1 MSKEM
6 EKYCSEVEKL
16 TKQLK
21 LADTWEFIKFYE
33 ILQKTGA
40 WSVLDNELLV
50 GWVPMLE
57 AVYMAAVEAE
67 KTFKN

>member
-6 EKYCSEVEKL
+6 ENYCNEVEKL
-16 TKQLK
+16 TKQLS

-33 ILQKTGA
+33 ILIKTGA
-40 WSVLDNELLV
+40 WPVLENELLV

-57 AVYMAAVEAE
+57 KIYQAAVEAE
-67 KTFKN
+67 KTF

>member
-1 MSKEM
+1 MSKEF
-6 EKYCSEVEKL
+6 ENFCSEVEKL
-16 TKQLK
+16 TTQLS

-33 ILQKTGA
+33 ILKKTGA

-57 AVYMAAVEAE
+57 KIYQAAVEAE
-67 KTFKN
+67 KTF

>member
-67 KTFKN
+67 KNF

>member
-1 MSKEM
+1 MSKEF

-16 TKQLK
+16 TEQLK

-33 ILQKTGA
+33 ILKKTGA
-40 WSVLDNELLV
+40 WPVLENELLV

-57 AVYMAAVEAE
+57 KIYQAAVEAE
-67 KTFKN
+67 KTF